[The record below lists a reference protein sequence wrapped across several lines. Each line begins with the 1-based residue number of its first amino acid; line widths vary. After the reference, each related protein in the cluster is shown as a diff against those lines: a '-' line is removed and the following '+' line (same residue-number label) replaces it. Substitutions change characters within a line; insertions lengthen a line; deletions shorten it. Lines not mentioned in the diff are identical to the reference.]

1 MEEKVKPECGTP
13 PVGGV
18 PMTNCDDPRAPLE
31 SCEDGRLHV
40 VGGARLRRLRVSDPP
55 KGLVARAM
63 KALPRAV
70 PMQREFFRLAAAA
83 AILMGLTVG
92 AFAMKVDETAPYLS
106 VKAKTTE
113 AIESTSAVLN
123 AWRSD

>member
-1 MEEKVKPECGTP
+1 
-13 PVGGV
+13 
-18 PMTNCDDPRAPLE
+18 MTNCDDTRDHLE
-31 SCEDGRLHV
+31 SCEDCRLHV
-40 VGGARLRRLRVSDPP
+40 VVEARLRTLPVLEPP
-55 KGLVARAM
+55 KGLVSRAM

-123 AWRSD
+123 AWRSDTWKQ